1 MPIPLALYV
10 HFPWCVTKCPYCDFN
25 SHPLQNELPE
35 QSYLDALISDLR
47 NDAKLAG
54 GRKISTVFLGGGTPS
69 LFSPGAMQTLLMAVD
84 TEIGLA
90 NDAEITME
98 ANPGAIEHGDFA
110 GYRAAG
116 ITRLSLGVQSF
127 CDTHL
132 AALGRV
138 HNAAAARSAFAQA
151 RAAGF
156 DNINLDLM
164 YALPGQ
170 TVAEAVADVDVA
182 LELAPEHIS
191 QYHLTMEPGTRF
203 GRTPPENLPD
213 EDASWLMFE
222 ACQQRLSAGGYD
234 RYEVSAYARDGRRC
248 RHNLNYWQYGDY
260 LGVGAGAHGKVT
272 SADGAI
278 RRYAKHA
285 KPAKFQSAAGSS
297 LSLQPLA
304 MRAEI
309 NAENALFEFMLN
321 NLRLLDGFS
330 LEGFSERTGAAQTLL
345 MPGVTAAIAKGLLVA
360 DGGNA
365 WQPTELGLRFLD
377 DLQGLFLPEA

>member
-54 GRKISTVFLGGGTPS
+54 GRRISTVFFGGGTPS
-69 LFSPGAMQTLLMAVD
+69 LFSPGAMQTLLVAVD
-84 TEIGLA
+84 AEIGLA

-132 AALGRV
+132 VALGRI

-182 LELAPEHIS
+182 LDLAPEHIS

-203 GRTPPENLPD
+203 GRKPPENLPD
-213 EDASWLMFE
+213 EDASWQMFE
-222 ACQQRLSAGGYD
+222 ACQQRLSAAGYD

-285 KPAKFQSAAGSS
+285 KPAKFQSVAGNPVSS
-297 LSLQPLA
+297 QPLA

-309 NAENALFEFMLN
+309 NAENAVFEFMLN

-330 LEGFSERTGAAQTLL
+330 LEGFSERTGVAQDLL
-345 MPGVTAAIAKGLLVA
+345 MPGVTAAIDKGLLVA
-360 DGGNA
+360 DGANA

>member
-35 QSYLDALISDLR
+35 QSYLDALISDLH

-182 LELAPEHIS
+182 LDLAPEHIS

-222 ACQQRLSAGGYD
+222 ACQQRLSTSGYG
-234 RYEVSAYARDGRRC
+234 RYEVSAYALEGHHC